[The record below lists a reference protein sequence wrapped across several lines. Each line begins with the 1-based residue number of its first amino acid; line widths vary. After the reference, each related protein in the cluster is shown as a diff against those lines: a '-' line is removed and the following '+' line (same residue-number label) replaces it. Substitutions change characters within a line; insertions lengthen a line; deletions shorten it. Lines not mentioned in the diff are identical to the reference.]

1 MVVNGYYYKRKFDVV
16 RVIAI
21 KISIVGRSTF
31 IGIGTFSLGYVLE
44 PDEKDNAA
52 GAGVCETSM

>member
-1 MVVNGYYYKRKFDVV
+1 MNGYYYKSKFDVV
-16 RVIAI
+16 RVVAI
-21 KISIVGRSTF
+21 KISIVGLSTF
-31 IGIGTFSLGYVLE
+31 IGIGNFSLGYVLE

>member
-1 MVVNGYYYKRKFDVV
+1 MNGYYYKGKFDVV
-16 RVIAI
+16 RVVAI
-21 KISIVGRSTF
+21 KISIVGLSTF